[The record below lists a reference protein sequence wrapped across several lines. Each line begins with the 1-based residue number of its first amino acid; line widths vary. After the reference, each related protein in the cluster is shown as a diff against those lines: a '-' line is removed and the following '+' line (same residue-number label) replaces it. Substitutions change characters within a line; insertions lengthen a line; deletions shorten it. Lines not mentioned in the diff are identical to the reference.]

1 MCSLHTVRVIRGGR
15 SRALPQICRGNSA
28 FRAYASAVD
37 AWVWWL
43 IAAIALAI
51 LEALT
56 LTFVLGITAI
66 AAGAAA
72 IAAAAGT
79 SSTWQWVIFAVC
91 DAVLLTLLLP
101 VARRHRN
108 MPARIRSGTDK
119 LVGTRAMSLS
129 EITTANG
136 GQVRIGGE
144 TWTARPFQDGV
155 AIPAG
160 QWVDVM
166 AIDGVTAVVNPST
179 VPSTGT

>member
-1 MCSLHTVRVIRGGR
+1 MCSLHTVRVIRGG
-15 SRALPQICRGNSA
+15 PTRGFCPILGGNPPS
-28 FRAYASAVD
+28 RAYASAVD

-43 IAAIALAI
+43 IVAIALAI

-66 AAGAAA
+66 AAGASA
-72 IAAAAGT
+72 IAGAAGA
-79 SSTWQWVIFAVC
+79 SVTWQWVIFAIF

-129 EITTANG
+129 EITTAAG

-166 AIDGVTAVVNPST
+166 SIDGVTAVVNPST
-179 VPSTGT
+179 VPSDT

>member
-1 MCSLHTVRVIRGGR
+1 MCSLHTVRVIRGDPARGFCPF
-15 SRALPQICRGNSA
+15 LGGNSL
-28 FRAYASAVD
+28 FGAYASAVD

-66 AAGAAA
+66 AAGASA
-72 IAAAAGT
+72 IAAAAGA
-79 SSTWQWVIFAVC
+79 SSTWQWVIFAIC

-101 VARRHRN
+101 VARRHRH
-108 MPARIRSGTDK
+108 MPPRIRSGTDK

-129 EITTANG
+129 EITTATG

-144 TWTARPFQDGV
+144 TWTARPYQDGV

-179 VPSTGT
+179 VPSDT